1 MRKIESYLSPELVEK
16 IQKFPMADEPET
28 KPSKWNPNQIAVEQN
43 KKECLIEILNEI
55 IKADLETLGKP
66 RQKNLPGESKNK
78 LAEKFI
84 VYIKCLFRQHPDLLK
99 AEWNQHFVAHA
110 DDAKINSILDSHYV
124 SSLGM
129 PKSKDS
135 GDDFRDKLEVFLE
148 TATNLVRGRVN
159 KILEENPKFFAPHP
173 NPDFNTLETYLAVL
187 GWAMLSHFVR
197 GAIFD
202 SIRFGENSP
211 NLSENDPIVIGRR
224 ILTERGNPRRKV
236 AK

>member
-1 MRKIESYLSPELVEK
+1 MQKMESYLSPALVKK
-16 IQKFPMADEPET
+16 IRDLPPDPTEENWAE
-28 KPSKWNPNQIAVEQN
+28 NRCI
-43 KKECLIEILNEI
+43 LEILNEI
-55 IKADLETLGKP
+55 ITTDLKTLGKP
-66 RQKNLPGESKNK
+66 SKKNSYEKNKNK
-78 LAEKFI
+78 LAEKFV
-84 VYIKCLFRQHPDLLK
+84 VYLKYICRQRPDLLQ

-135 GDDFRDKLEVFLE
+135 GDDFRDKLEDFLE
-148 TATNLVRGRVN
+148 TATRFVRGRVN
-159 KILEENPKFFAPHP
+159 KILKENPEFFASHP
-173 NPDFNTLETYLAVL
+173 NPDFNNLETYLAVL

-211 NLSENDPIVIGRR
+211 NLSENDPSAIGRR
-224 ILTERGNPRRKV
+224 ILTECRNPRRKV

>member
-1 MRKIESYLSPELVEK
+1 MQKMESYLSPALVKK
-16 IQKFPMADEPET
+16 IRDLPPDPTEENWAE
-28 KPSKWNPNQIAVEQN
+28 NRCI
-43 KKECLIEILNEI
+43 LEILNEI
-55 IKADLETLGKP
+55 ITTDLKTLGKP
-66 RQKNLPGESKNK
+66 SKKNSYEKNKNK
-78 LAEKFI
+78 LAEKFV
-84 VYIKCLFRQHPDLLK
+84 VYLKYICRQRPDLLQ

-148 TATNLVRGRVN
+148 TATRFVRGRVN
-159 KILEENPKFFAPHP
+159 EILKENPEFFAPHP

-211 NLSENDPIVIGRR
+211 NLSENDPSAIGRR
-224 ILTERGNPRRKV
+224 ILTERRNPRGKV